1 MDLFE
6 GGGMDLVIDEIT
18 GSAEEWRKTSGM
30 EIGLGG
36 WLADPGDVEEG
47 ENVEDEVDGGEG
59 VGAVRLVKAW
69 SLAGGG
75 LIRERRG
82 WV

>member
-1 MDLFE
+1 
-6 GGGMDLVIDEIT
+6 MDLVIDEMT

-47 ENVEDEVDGGEG
+47 ENVEDEVD
-59 VGAVRLVKAW
+59 VG
-69 SLAGGG
+69 
-75 LIRERRG
+75 REWG
-82 WV
+82 Q